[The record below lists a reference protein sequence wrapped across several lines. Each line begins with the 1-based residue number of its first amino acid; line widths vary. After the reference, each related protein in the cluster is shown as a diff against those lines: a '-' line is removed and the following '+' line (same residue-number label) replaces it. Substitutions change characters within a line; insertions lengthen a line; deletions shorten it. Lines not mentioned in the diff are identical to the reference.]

1 MKIYRRMRISLSELD
16 RLRDEMDDYI
26 WVALDLKRSALCA
39 GDEYIGDL
47 RDVLMQRRSAVE
59 DIYCVGLNMA
69 TGDINFLKNFNR
81 RNPKVGY
88 GGDISEGTKKLIC
101 NQIEY
106 FFAGLPIFEAKVKR
120 EKRNLKR
127 LIPPLAH
134 ARF

>member
-47 RDVLMQRRSAVE
+47 RDVLMQHCSAVE

-88 GGDISEGTKKLIC
+88 GGDISEGTKKLIY

>member
-26 WVALDLKRSALCA
+26 WLALDLKRSALCA

-47 RDVLMQRRSAVE
+47 RDVLMQRRSAAE
-59 DIYCVGLNMA
+59 EIYGGGLNMA
-69 TGDINFLKNFNR
+69 TGDINYLKSVNR

-88 GGDISEGTKKLIC
+88 GGDVSDGDKELIC
-101 NQIEY
+101 HQVEY
-106 FFAGLPIFEAKVKR
+106 FFAGLPVFEAKLKR
-120 EKRNLKR
+120 ERRNARR
-127 LIPPLAH
+127 LVPPLAR